1 MNYLLL
7 AYGDEKE
14 CAALSSPAR
23 AVLEQACLANNEAM
37 QASGRLLAMAC
48 LPRSA
53 TTVQICAGQ
62 VAVNEGPFVATSA
75 PIVGI
80 FLIDARDLN
89 EAIGVAAQMP
99 QVQSGAIEI
108 RSMANFA
115 G

>member
-7 AYGDEKE
+7 AYGDKQRWDVM
-14 CAALSSPAR
+14 SSPAR
-23 AVLEQACLANNEAM
+23 ALFEQACLANYEAM

-62 VAVNEGPFVATSA
+62 VVVNEGPFVATSA
-75 PIVGI
+75 PIVGV
-80 FLIDARDLN
+80 FLIEARDLN
-89 EAIGVAAQMP
+89 EAIRVAAQMP
-99 QVQSGAIEI
+99 QVQSGSIEI
-108 RSMANFA
+108 RSMANFT

>member
-1 MNYLLL
+1 MHYLLL
-7 AYGDEKE
+7 AYGDEQRWD
-14 CAALSSPAR
+14 AMSSPAR
-23 AVLEQACLANNEAM
+23 ALFEQACLANNVAM

-53 TTVQICAGQ
+53 TTVQICDGQ

-80 FLIDARDLN
+80 FLIEARDLN
-89 EAIGVAAQMP
+89 EAIRVAAQMP
-99 QVQSGAIEI
+99 QVQSGSIEI
-108 RSMANFA
+108 RSMANFT

>member
-7 AYGDEKE
+7 AYDGEKR
-14 CAALSSPAR
+14 CDAMSSPAR
-23 AVLEQACLANNEAM
+23 ALFEQACLANDEALRE
-37 QASGRLLAMAC
+37 SGRLLAIER

-53 TTVQICAGQ
+53 TTVQSCEGQ
-62 VAVNEGPFVATSA
+62 VVVNEGPFVATSA

-80 FLIDARDLN
+80 FLINARDLN

-108 RSMANFA
+108 RSMENFA
-115 G
+115 A